1 MEDYLRIGILSSP
14 HGVKGE
20 ISVYPTSDD
29 LNRFSDLELV
39 YLDMKGKMESHKVEG
54 CKYKKNMPVLKLEGF
69 DDRNSIEP
77 LRGVDVYVDK
87 EHAIPLE
94 EGEYFLADVI
104 GFDVISDT
112 DNKKIGVLE
121 DYMENAADQV
131 IFIIKCDDGSTKYV
145 PDVEEFI
152 LDVDMDENTVLV
164 HLIEG
169 M

>member
-1 MEDYLRIGILSSP
+1 MEDFLRIGILSSP

-20 ISVYPTSDD
+20 ISVYPTSDELD
-29 LNRFSDLELV
+29 RFSDLEEV
-39 YLDMKGKMESHKVEG
+39 YLDINGDLQPHKVEG
-54 CKYKKNMPVLKLEGF
+54 CKYKKNMPVLKLEGL
-69 DDRNSIEP
+69 DDRNSIEG

-104 GFDVISDT
+104 GFGVISDK
-112 DNKKIGVLE
+112 DESKIGVLE

-131 IFIIKCDDGSTKYV
+131 IFIVKCLDGTTKYI
-145 PDVEEFI
+145 PDVEEFVLSVD
-152 LDVDMDENTVLV
+152 LDEKTMLV